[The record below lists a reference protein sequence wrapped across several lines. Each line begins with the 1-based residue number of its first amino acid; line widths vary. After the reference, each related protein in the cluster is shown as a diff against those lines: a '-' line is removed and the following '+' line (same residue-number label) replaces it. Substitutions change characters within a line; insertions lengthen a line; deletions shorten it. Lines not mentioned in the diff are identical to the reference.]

1 MPAGTFISS
10 RNVGRPTDPRRV
22 LHIQMVNS
30 CHSRIKGFL
39 QGFCGIATKYLESR
53 LRWLHLIEP
62 GGQPSPRARIMTAMA
77 MPAVGELS
85 QDARRAQSV

>member
-1 MPAGTFISS
+1 MPAGPFIGS
-10 RNVGRPTDPRRV
+10 RNAGRPMDPRCV

-30 CHSRIKGFL
+30 RHSRIEGL
-39 QGFCGIATKYLESR
+39 PRGICGIATKYLDSR
-53 LRWLHLIEP
+53 LRWLHLIEL
-62 GGQPSPRARIMTAMA
+62 GGQSSPRARIMTAMA